1 MKELF
6 KWVLFVLFIGAL
18 LVVGYAF
25 GPTVFQWVQQTRATA
40 NAPVVEPIQD
50 QQQPLVSADVT
61 VSSKV
66 EDAEPVLSADVLL
79 LPESEYDQKVAYC
92 KGFAA
97 TFGKTGSFFG
107 EFDSNM
113 NTCVIGMW
121 EGSRISGISEGMALS
136 ELKEQGDDYSF
147 LLPFSGV
154 INHSANTIYVNGI
167 KCTPG
172 NPVSCEGVTI
182 FEKNTP
188 IHIISDPGNDS
199 SGVMLIQN
207 P

>member
-66 EDAEPVLSADVLL
+66 EDAEPVLSADVLSL
-79 LPESEYDQKVAYC
+79 SDSTHYDQKVAFC
-92 KGFAA
+92 KTYTA
-97 TFGKTGSFFG
+97 TFGKMGTFHGVY
-107 EFDSNM
+107 DSNLE
-113 NTCVIGMW
+113 TCVLGAW
-121 EGSRISGISEGMALS
+121 ESNRIDTSDWAFTLAD
-136 ELKEQGDDYSF
+136 LKETGDDYVF
-147 LLPFSGV
+147 LNPWRGE
-154 INHSANTIYVNGI
+154 INHSAETVYI
-167 KCTPG
+167 
-172 NPVSCEGVTI
+172 VSIPRRVEGLLLLQ
-182 FEKNTP
+182 
-188 IHIISDPGNDS
+188 HLG
-199 SGVMLIQN
+199 LL
-207 P
+207 